1 MILAAVTVTLRFSQA
16 LTGMGGAAPAAAAP
30 FPGKATRIFRKGQ
43 RSTIKLSVSFKTARL
58 FYEPVCLGGV
68 KSASAL
74 FACLVNSCGS
84 WTFSQF

>member
-1 MILAAVTVTLRFSQA
+1 
-16 LTGMGGAAPAAAAP
+16 MGSAAPAAAAP

-43 RSTIKLSVSFKTARL
+43 RSNIKFNVSFKTARL

-74 FACLVNSCGS
+74 FAFLVNSVVREHCISFDMS
-84 WTFSQF
+84 WAPRP